1 MAEPI
6 SEELK
11 IKGTLFFLYLGQLID
26 LGVIEDSNEDKDN
39 STKLTVKGYD
49 IAMDSYE
56 AGHRLTDEDIISFL
70 ENTPGVEGE
79 MVENLFDLMKH
90 LQTVGY
96 AEMKQQ
102 VARVVEIDK
111 ALNDGKEE
119 VSSI

>member
-26 LGVIEDSNEDKDN
+26 LGVIEDSNKEN

-56 AGHRLTDEDIISFL
+56 AGYRLTDEEIRSFV
-70 ENTPGVEGE
+70 ESSPGVEGE

-102 VARVVEIDK
+102 VLRVVEIDK

>member
-26 LGVIEDSNEDKDN
+26 LGVIEDSNEDKEN

-56 AGHRLTDEDIISFL
+56 AGYIS
-70 ENTPGVEGE
+70 
-79 MVENLFDLMKH
+79 
-90 LQTVGY
+90 
-96 AEMKQQ
+96 
-102 VARVVEIDK
+102 
-111 ALNDGKEE
+111 
-119 VSSI
+119 

>member
-1 MAEPI
+1 
-6 SEELK
+6 
-11 IKGTLFFLYLGQLID
+11 
-26 LGVIEDSNEDKDN
+26 
-39 STKLTVKGYD
+39 
-49 IAMDSYE
+49 
-56 AGHRLTDEDIISFL
+56 
-70 ENTPGVEGE
+70 

-102 VARVVEIDK
+102 VLRVVEIDK